1 MAERPPSIFAKQG
14 GTDTNGQ
21 VEFRKAT
28 CLALPPTLSR
38 TRDKWVLLGH
48 LGLFGPE
55 TRGWAAFW
63 LPSKARSKAAT
74 KATHSEGGFSPRID
88 GLCSW
93 LMRIV
98 REIGYGTSVQA
109 LWGRGARHERTNAQQ
124 AALLV

>member
-74 KATHSEGGFSPRID
+74 KATHSEGAKAPEASAKQRSSHPGGEHAVDAIEP
-88 GLCSW
+88 
-93 LMRIV
+93 
-98 REIGYGTSVQA
+98 
-109 LWGRGARHERTNAQQ
+109 
-124 AALLV
+124 